1 MTVAAA
7 AGFYPALYAFDRPV
21 AAIYALFAAVAFGV
35 LSPLPGSGRERAR
48 AVLYALAPAAALT
61 ALGTALAVATAPA
74 VAGMLVVGFVLTFAS
89 ACGPRVAGAAP
100 GLQLFYILACF
111 PPYAPG
117 TLPQRLTG
125 LAAGALL
132 LAAAELRLLPEPT
145 PPHYTDRVSR
155 ALHEAAATARALAR
169 GHGGAGALPGRRV
182 HGAAGPPSSRPT
194 DPPAAS
200 PARGHGAASASSSR
214 PYDRSAAFP
223 ARGHSA
229 ASATSSRPYDPSG
242 TFPTGGHGAASTT
255 PSHPYDPPAAS
266 PSRSRALHAAAQGLR
281 FSRQPPGTS
290 PTGAGRTHRALAQT
304 GGAARRLLEQ
314 LAALAARPA
323 PPPDDAP
330 TRRLLD
336 GIADCCAEAAE
347 AVRGDR
353 PARGPGRLL
362 EMTGAFLEVRGE
374 DGRAAAGADPSGAAW
389 HALLRA
395 RSAVLSTALS
405 ALTVAAAVAVA
416 RGGARR
422 APGLPPAQFW
432 YAELSGPR
440 LWAVRLSGNL
450 TVRSVVL
457 QNAVRTALGLAVA
470 RLVAGSLDLAHGFWV
485 LLAVLTLGR
494 TTAVATW
501 SAVRA
506 AALGTL
512 AGAVAAG
519 LLLTEAG
526 GSTDVYAALLVPVM
540 ALAFT
545 VGPLGG
551 PAWAQGMFTLVVST
565 AFAQLAPVTWRL
577 AEVRVVD
584 VLTGSAVGLLCGLL
598 AWPAGARA
606 EIRRG
611 MAALLRSTAPLVGL
625 TVEAAC
631 APADARL
638 RRRAADEAVRLTR
651 HRLRIAEAVYA
662 QYRTEPSTAPAP
674 GDPDWLAVL
683 NCATRVLVGAH
694 WLPQE
699 RAPGEMPPAAR
710 RWAADAADRV
720 CATMSRTAAF
730 PPPPAD
736 PPDLPPPAP
745 PVPPGLLP
753 YLVDVEVWL
762 DDLTADLAR
771 TGHPPSPAA
780 PGGPG
785 GAARR

>member
-1 MTVAAA
+1 MRVIVAAA

-21 AAIYALFAAVAFGV
+21 VAIYALFAAVAFGV

-117 TLPQRLTG
+117 TLPQRLAG

-132 LAAAELRLLPEPT
+132 LAAAEFRLLPEPT
-145 PPHYTDRVSR
+145 APHYADHVAH
-155 ALHEAAATARALAR
+155 ALRDAAATARALAR
-169 GHGGAGALPGRRV
+169 GHGD
-182 HGAAGPPSSRPT
+182 
-194 DPPAAS
+194 DPPA
-200 PARGHGAASASSSR
+200 
-214 PYDRSAAFP
+214 
-223 ARGHSA
+223 
-229 ASATSSRPYDPSG
+229 T
-242 TFPTGGHGAASTT
+242 
-255 PSHPYDPPAAS
+255 S

-347 AVRGDR
+347 AVRGGR

-638 RRRAADEAVRLTR
+638 RRRASDEAVRLTR

-720 CATMSRTAAF
+720 SATMSRTAAF

-736 PPDLPPPAP
+736 PPDPPDLPPPAP
-745 PVPPGLLP
+745 PVPFGLLP

-762 DDLTADLAR
+762 DDLTTDLAR

>member
-1 MTVAAA
+1 MRVTVAAA

-21 AAIYALFAAVAFGV
+21 VAIYALFAAVAFGV

-48 AVLYALAPAAALT
+48 AVLYALPPAAALT

-117 TLPQRLTG
+117 TLPQRLAG

-132 LAAAELRLLPEPT
+132 LAAAELRLLPEPAA
-145 PPHYTDRVSR
+145 PHYADHVAH
-155 ALHEAAATARALAR
+155 ALREAAATARALAR
-169 GHGGAGALPGRRV
+169 GHGD
-182 HGAAGPPSSRPT
+182 
-194 DPPAAS
+194 DPPAVS
-200 PARGHGAASASSSR
+200 PSR
-214 PYDRSAAFP
+214 PC
-223 ARGHSA
+223 
-229 ASATSSRPYDPSG
+229 
-242 TFPTGGHGAASTT
+242 
-255 PSHPYDPPAAS
+255 DPPAVSRSRPCDPPPAS
-266 PSRSRALHAAAQGLR
+266 PSRPCHPPPASPSRPCHPPPASPSRPRALHAAAQGLR

-323 PPPDDAP
+323 PPPEDAP

-336 GIADCCAEAAE
+336 GIADCCAETAE

-353 PARGPGRLL
+353 PARGPDRLL
-362 EMTGAFLEVRGE
+362 EMTGAFLETRGE
-374 DGRAAAGADPSGAAW
+374 DGKAAADADPTGTAW
-389 HALLRA
+389 HARLRA

-416 RGGARR
+416 RGSTRR

-432 YAELSGPR
+432 YAGLSGPR
-440 LWAVRLSGNL
+440 LWAVRLAGNL

-540 ALAFT
+540 AAAFT

-631 APADARL
+631 DPADARL

-662 QYRTEPSTAPAP
+662 QYRTEPSAAPAP

-699 RAPGEMPPAAR
+699 RAPGEMPPVAR
-710 RWAADAADRV
+710 RWAADTADRV
-720 CATMSRTAAF
+720 SATMSRTAAF

-736 PPDLPPPAP
+736 PPGPPPPAP

-762 DDLTADLAR
+762 DDLTADLAAIHHPAPPPAPA
-771 TGHPPSPAA
+771 GH
-780 PGGPG
+780 G
-785 GAARR
+785 GAPHR

>member
-35 LSPLPGSGRERAR
+35 LSPLPGSGRERAG

-117 TLPQRLTG
+117 TLPQRLAG

-145 PPHYTDRVSR
+145 APHYADHVTH
-155 ALHEAAATARALAR
+155 ALREAAATARALAR
-169 GHGGAGALPGRRV
+169 GHGGAGALPGRRGD
-182 HGAAGPPSSRPT
+182 GAAGPPSSRPT

-200 PARGHGAASASSSR
+200 PARGHG
-214 PYDRSAAFP
+214 
-223 ARGHSA
+223 A

-336 GIADCCAEAAE
+336 GIADCCTEAAE
-347 AVRGDR
+347 AVRGGR

-405 ALTVAAAVAVA
+405 ALTVAAAAAVA

-699 RAPGEMPPAAR
+699 RAPGEMPPVAR

-730 PPPPAD
+730 PPPPADPPD

>member
-1 MTVAAA
+1 MRLGQPTARASPSPRSPVRRAARRAVRVTLAAA
-7 AGFYPALYAFDRPV
+7 AGFYPAVYAFDRP
-21 AAIYALFAAVAFGV
+21 AAAVYALFAPVAFGV

-48 AVLYALAPAAALT
+48 TVLYALGAAAALT
-61 ALGTALAVATAPA
+61 ALGTVLAVTTASA
-74 VAGMLVVGFVLTFAS
+74 VAGMLLVGFVLTFAS
-89 ACGPRVAGAAP
+89 ACGPRMAGAAP

-117 TLPQRLTG
+117 SLPQRLAG

-132 LAAAELRLLPEPT
+132 LAAAEVWLLPEPT
-145 PPHYTDRVSR
+145 PPRYADKVSR
-155 ALHEAAATARALAR
+155 ALHEAAATARSLAR
-169 GHGGAGALPGRRV
+169 AP
-182 HGAAGPPSSRPT
+182 GAAAT
-194 DPPAAS
+194 S
-200 PARGHGAASASSSR
+200 PARRAGGVGTA
-214 PYDRSAAFP
+214 P
-223 ARGHSA
+223 ARG
-229 ASATSSRPYDPSG
+229 
-242 TFPTGGHGAASTT
+242 TG
-255 PSHPYDPPAAS
+255 PPAIS
-266 PSRSRALHAAAQGLR
+266 PPGPRALHAAAQDLR

-290 PTGAGRTHRALAQT
+290 PTGAGRTQRALAHT

-330 TRRLLD
+330 TRELLD

-353 PARGPGRLL
+353 PARGAGRLL
-362 EMTGAFLEVRGE
+362 EMTGVFLEARGE
-374 DGRAAAGADPSGAAW
+374 DGPGATGTDPSAAW
-389 HALLRA
+389 HARLRA

-405 ALTVAAAVAVA
+405 ALTAVAAVAVA
-416 RGGARR
+416 RGGARG

-432 YAELSGPR
+432 YAGLSGPR

-606 EIRRG
+606 ELRRG
-611 MAALLRSTAPLVGL
+611 MAALLRATAPLVGL
-625 TVEAAC
+625 TVAAAC
-631 APADARL
+631 APSDARL
-638 RRRAADEAVRLTR
+638 RHRAADEAVRLTR

-662 QYRTEPSTAPAP
+662 QYRTEPSAAPAP

-699 RAPGEMPPAAR
+699 RAPGEMPPVAR
-710 RWAADAADRV
+710 RWAADTADRV
-720 CATMSRTAAF
+720 AASMSRTAAF
-730 PPPPAD
+730 PAHPAAPPG
-736 PPDLPPPAP
+736 PPSPAP

-762 DDLTADLAR
+762 DDLTADLR
-771 TGHPPSPAA
+771 TIRHPAPPPAPAGH
-780 PGGPG
+780 G
-785 GAARR
+785 GAPPP